1 MTADRVQRDS
11 SANGPYYQETVER
24 DPGHLAADYHT
35 QNMLYTRGSGKNL
48 STDTSRQ
55 ARFLHSDSQYT
66 GHAYSQHDPYHN
78 LRSQQLLQGPLDP
91 HLNTQFRDLGVHQS
105 LHSPSSFTYHQP
117 IVPEHLMRYPSLEG
131 MRFAEASRDSRQFN
145 SISDPSGALFMEQ
158 YRFAGPQ
165 KVVRKTHPGQS
176 CSYKTNIAVPSQT
189 YEPPQYDPSFPE
201 PPFEQENS
209 YVMENE
215 DGQKKK
221 GGHSGKSQ
229 LCADAPVFV
238 PNAAVHETKGEQKK
252 KDFIWLVVG
261 KS

>member
-1 MTADRVQRDS
+1 MRTSRKFFKNRRDS

-145 SISDPSGALFMEQ
+145 SISDPS
-158 YRFAGPQ
+158 
-165 KVVRKTHPGQS
+165 
-176 CSYKTNIAVPSQT
+176 VPSQT